1 MAAVSRT
8 DLIKQTIESE
18 LESQRAALDAGTPL
32 TGVSVFVHLHPSG
45 DIRSIKCR
53 LDQQREMDQR
63 TGDRRLLANPP
74 RRDF

>member
-1 MAAVSRT
+1 MSAVSRT
-8 DLIKQTIESE
+8 DLIKQTIVSE

-63 TGDRRLLANPP
+63 NGKRRLLSHNHGQD
-74 RRDF
+74 R